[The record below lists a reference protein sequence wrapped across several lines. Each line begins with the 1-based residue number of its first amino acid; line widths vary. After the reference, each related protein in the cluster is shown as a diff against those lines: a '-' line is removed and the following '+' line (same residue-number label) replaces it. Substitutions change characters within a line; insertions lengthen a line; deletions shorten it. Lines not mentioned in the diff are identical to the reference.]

1 MGKTFLLA
9 IDAHSKWG
17 EVQEMSS
24 TTAVKTVEVLRRM
37 FAAYGLPLQIVTN
50 NGPQFVSQEFA
61 DFMKSNGVRHTQCTP
76 YHPASNG
83 EAERFVRTF
92 KESMKAGKYDGLSLS
107 LRLQNFLASYRTT
120 PHSTTGIA
128 PCELFLGRKLRTRL
142 DLIKPDV
149 CEQVITKQCQQKD
162 KHDLHARFRELH
174 IGQKV
179 MVRNM
184 RPGPVWIPGEVIQ
197 KLGPLTY
204 LIDVY
209 GDKPWKCH
217 LDQLK
222 ERGDTSTGTAGP
234 YQLVEEEPQTAGID
248 SAPSLEREALEEIVS
263 EPTETETV
271 TPQVQIDASGETQL
285 PGGNSSGTGPPVL
298 PAGTSQ
304 STTTIPHKYPL
315 RDRSRHRRT

>member
-1 MGKTFLLA
+1 MKSQTSSSQVTSSSLVVAVQAVGTCPPRFCWSFPTFLLA

-120 PHSTTGIA
+120 PHRNW
-128 PCELFLGRKLRTRL
+128 GR
-142 DLIKPDV
+142 
-149 CEQVITKQCQQKD
+149 
-162 KHDLHARFRELH
+162 
-174 IGQKV
+174 
-179 MVRNM
+179 
-184 RPGPVWIPGEVIQ
+184 
-197 KLGPLTY
+197 
-204 LIDVY
+204 
-209 GDKPWKCH
+209 
-217 LDQLK
+217 
-222 ERGDTSTGTAGP
+222 
-234 YQLVEEEPQTAGID
+234 
-248 SAPSLEREALEEIVS
+248 
-263 EPTETETV
+263 
-271 TPQVQIDASGETQL
+271 
-285 PGGNSSGTGPPVL
+285 
-298 PAGTSQ
+298 
-304 STTTIPHKYPL
+304 
-315 RDRSRHRRT
+315 